1 MFYNVYFQ
9 NKNQDKLR
17 EGQKIGAWNDPDMAC
32 LFFAKN
38 NKCVQ
43 FQIIVGNPE
52 ITEDQA
58 KAQMTIWSIWSA
70 PLIMSNDLRTV
81 TPEHKAILLNERVI
95 AIDQDPL
102 GSYLKFFK

>member
-38 NKCVQ
+38 NKMRSIPDHSGQSRDNRRSGKGSDDNLVYL
-43 FQIIVGNPE
+43 VGTFDHVKRFANSHTRTQSDP
-52 ITEDQA
+52 A
-58 KAQMTIWSIWSA
+58 K
-70 PLIMSNDLRTV
+70 RT
-81 TPEHKAILLNERVI
+81 
-95 AIDQDPL
+95 
-102 GSYLKFFK
+102 SYCNRPRSFGFVLKVF